1 MRFSLFLVFV
11 LSLCFIQLHSFSPFF
26 LFRLS
31 FSLSSSHF
39 ILLLSIFSTFSLTFL
54 SCFSSPPAALLFFFL
69 VFLLF
74 HFSHIFPI
82 FLSFSLFL
90 SPFSL
95 PSLFSSPSYLFSF
108 SLFFVSPSNFFIY
121 SSLLFLL
128 LSD

>member
-11 LSLCFIQLHSFSPFF
+11 LSLCFIQLHSFPPFF

-39 ILLLSIFSTFSLTFL
+39 IPLLSIFSPFSLTFL
-54 SCFSSPPAALLFFFL
+54 SCFSSPSRFTIFL

-82 FLSFSLFL
+82 FLSSSLFL

-95 PSLFSSPSYLFSF
+95 HSLFSSPSHLFSF
-108 SLFFVSPSNFFIY
+108 SLFFVSPSNFFY
-121 SSLLFLL
+121 LFFFAFSSPL
-128 LSD
+128 